1 MPKAKEDFFV
11 DADETEE
18 ASAGSDKAGVD
29 QKKVE
34 VEVKG
39 LVSQIIKLIKTT
51 SEDECDDDELDSDD
65 EPLDGLESGESSYR
79 YVKCDSDY
87 INEIIEKVIL
97 VLRQSDGTNHVSYLR
112 LYQGQLCAYL
122 KEALTKYENKR
133 LVKCLE
139 DILIDISDILCNELT
154 FYSIMNCSNVIRPL
168 EAEKKGVAS
177 GSSLNLIKSL
187 AANKSKES
195 LDEKKRLIDNKLDM
209 LKQEFDFIKNQSAK
223 NFEHVVVKKS
233 GERSVSSF
241 SERSESCDEEVYYFD
256 EKDEKRRLECGGMG
270 GDRRAEKSQIESNYS
285 DILARLKMILNEK
298 TEELNCMM
306 ALSEQLKERNE
317 ATRKMNFNVVDS
329 ADEEVVFHS
338 PKSKKGKGILWFLSV
353 KSIYKTLRK
362 NTSS

>member
-51 SEDECDDDELDSDD
+51 SEDECDDDEVDSDD

-187 AANKSKES
+187 AANKSK
-195 LDEKKRLIDNKLDM
+195 
-209 LKQEFDFIKNQSAK
+209 K